1 MISQLCGLPLG
12 GVNISSSNRK
22 HATLDAEVVDS
33 LISAAADVTDVTDV
47 VVVVCRLFT

>member
-22 HATLDAEVVDS
+22 HATLDAALAES
-33 LISAAADVTDVTDV
+33 LISAAADVTDVRD